1 MENNK
6 KDLQTSSRAPAGDG
20 SAAKDVFVDLDLTT
34 QADWLRVTLA
44 SIGDAVLSTDREGR
58 INFINK
64 VAEDLTGWSGADAL
78 GRPLTEVFR
87 IINEFS
93 REPVENPALRA
104 LAEGRIV
111 GLANHTLLLDRN
123 GRETPIDDSAAPIK
137 SANGETLGAVLIFR
151 NIEERHKAEAQLRES
166 EKRFRLM
173 ADTAPVLIWVADKER
188 RRTWFNK
195 MWLDFVGSTI
205 EQEIGDGWADHI
217 YPDDRER
224 VLAEYD
230 KAFDEMRDYQVEY
243 RLQRHDGNYRWV
255 LAHGT
260 PRFYGGEE
268 FSGFIGSVF
277 DISDRKAAEEANA
290 RIAAIVESSDD
301 AIVSKSL
308 DGIVRSW
315 NPSAEK
321 IFGYT
326 AEEAVGKHISLIIPE
341 DRLSEEDDV
350 LSRLKRGEK
359 IDHFETIRRAKDGRL
374 LNIMLTVSPVKDRN
388 GNVIGASKVARD
400 VTAQRASEESLR
412 ESEQRLRLALEAGKM
427 GSWEWNIATNQVIWS
442 PTLERIHGLEPG
454 TFPGTFEAYQ
464 SDIHPDDREYV
475 LKNITKSLEEGEHH
489 IEYRLVLPDDSM
501 RWVEARGRLFRDEVG
516 RPVKMVGVCIDVTE
530 RKTFEES
537 LRTIAAELSEAD
549 RRKNEFL
556 AMLAHELR
564 NPLAPISNALE
575 ILKLSGSSAERLP
588 SAIRMMERQ
597 VNQLVR
603 LVDDLLDV
611 SRISRGKIELRLERV
626 ELGSVIEQSVEV
638 TRHQCDSSG
647 LELEVV
653 QPETPIYIQADR
665 TRLNQLLGNLLSNA
679 CKFTPTGG
687 RIELIVEPGASTVT
701 IRVRDTGIGIE
712 PRMLENIFEM
722 FVQAD
727 TSLERTVSG
736 LGIGLTLVR
745 SLAEMHGGQVSAV
758 SDGPGRGSEFVVEIP
773 MITPTESLT
782 EDLALNESTAPKSR
796 KILVV
801 DDNIDSAESL
811 ALILEL
817 SGHDVKKAHDGREAV
832 ELAEEFRPDVVLLDI
847 GLPRLNGYEAAR
859 EIRKQEWGRKVALF
873 ALTGWG
879 QKEDRARSKEAGF
892 DEHMVK
898 PINHTELIRKLDN
911 LGDGSSGR

>member
-1 MENNK
+1 M
-6 KDLQTSSRAPAGDG
+6 
-20 SAAKDVFVDLDLTT
+20 
-34 QADWLRVTLA
+34 
-44 SIGDAVLSTDREGR
+44 STDRDGR
-58 INFINK
+58 VNFINR
-64 VAEDLTGWSGADAL
+64 VAEDLTGWTGTDAV

-93 REPVENPALRA
+93 REPVENPAMRA

-111 GLANHTLLLDRN
+111 GLANHTLLIDRK
-123 GRETPIDDSAAPIK
+123 GRERPIDDSAAPIK
-137 SANGETLGAVLIFR
+137 SPNGETLGAVLIFR
-151 NIEERHKAEAQLRES
+151 DIEERHKAEAQLRES

-195 MWLDFVGSTI
+195 MWLDFVGRSM
-205 EQEIGDGWADHI
+205 EHEVGDGWVKHI
-217 YPDDRER
+217 HPDDRER
-224 VLAEYD
+224 VLAEYER
-230 KAFDEMRDYQVEY
+230 AFDELRDYSVEY
-243 RLQRHDGNYRWV
+243 RLRRHDGQYRWV

-260 PRFYGGEE
+260 PRYLGGAE

-301 AIVSKSL
+301 AIVSKGL

-321 IFGYT
+321 IFGFT
-326 AEEAVGKHISLIIPE
+326 EAEAVGKHISLIIPE
-341 DRLSEEDDV
+341 DRLSEEAEV
-350 LSRLKRGEK
+350 LARLQRGEK
-359 IDHFETIRRAKDGRL
+359 IDHFETIRQAKDGRL
-374 LNIMLTVSPVKDRN
+374 LNIMLTVSPVKDRH

-400 VTAQRASEESLR
+400 VTAQRASEVSLR

-427 GSWEWNIATNQVIWS
+427 GSWEWNVNTDQVFWS
-442 PTLERIHGLEPG
+442 PTLEAIHGLEPG
-454 TFPGTFEAYQ
+454 TFPGTFEAFRN
-464 SDIHPDDREYV
+464 DIHPEDRDHV
-475 LKNITKSLEEGEHH
+475 LGSIKRSLAEGDHH
-489 IEYRLVLPDDSM
+489 IEYRLVLPDGSI
-501 RWVEARGRLFRDEVG
+501 RWVEARGRLVREDTG
-516 RPVKMVGVCIDVTE
+516 TPLKMVGVCIDITE

-537 LRTIAAELSEAD
+537 LRMIAAELSEAD

-575 ILKLSGSSAERLP
+575 ILKISGGSPERLP
-588 SAIRMMERQ
+588 SAVRMMERQ

-626 ELGSVIEQSVEV
+626 ELGSVIEQAIEV
-638 TRHQCDSSG
+638 TRHQCDSAG
-647 LELEVV
+647 LELKVV
-653 QPETPIYIQADR
+653 QPEGPVYVHADR

-679 CKFTPTGG
+679 CKFTPSGG
-687 RIELIVEPGASTVT
+687 QVELIVEPAEKAVA

-712 PRMLENIFEM
+712 NHMLNRIFEM

-745 SLAEMHGGQVSAV
+745 SLAEMHGGSVTV
-758 SDGPGRGSEFVVEIP
+758 NSDGPGRGSEFVVEIP
-773 MITPTESLT
+773 MITPTEAQTPS
-782 EDLALNESTAPKSR
+782 ESGQQPENAKSR

-801 DDNIDSAESL
+801 DDNLDSAESL

-817 SGHDVKKAHDGREAV
+817 SGHVVKKAHDGREAV
-832 ELAEEFRPDVVLLDI
+832 ARAAEFRPDVVLLDI
-847 GLPRLNGYEAAR
+847 GLPLLNGYEAAR
-859 EIRKQEWGRKVALF
+859 EIRKQEWGRDMALF

-898 PINHTELIRKLDN
+898 PINHVELMQKLDA
-911 LGDGSSGR
+911 LDDRSPAG